1 MNSSDTKRRLFIL
14 LVSAINL
21 GVQTILCGYVWYKY
35 YNPIIRIPFWTK
47 GHWYILTLFCLVL
60 IFFTHIYGGF
70 KIGYLKKWDSMFS
83 QIFATLCANT
93 VFYAEIALLAYYFP
107 TPLPLIVITLINIT
121 FVIFWLQIST
131 NLYSRLFS
139 PHEII
144 LICGAGREA
153 EAKKKLSERPDKFHV
168 IETIVSDHENL
179 LIKNKILKNNAK
191 AVVFWGVP
199 SSQRSDLI
207 KFCYEMHI
215 RIYAVPGIQDILLS
229 GAEVMHF
236 FDTPLLLIRSTP
248 LSIDQQLV
256 KRIADII
263 LAFFVLIIA
272 SPIMLITAIC
282 IKLYDGGPIL
292 YKQIRCTIN
301 AKQFNIYKFRS
312 MRTDAEKNGIPQ
324 LASKNDNRITPV
336 GKLIRKTRIDELPQ
350 LFNVI
355 RGDMSFVG
363 PRPERPE
370 IISKYI
376 EELPEFSYRMH
387 VKAGLTGYAQIYGK
401 YNTEAYD
408 KLKLDLYYVEHYSLW
423 LDLKLLILTTK
434 IIFSPE
440 STEGVDNAC

>member
-1 MNSSDTKRRLFIL
+1 MNTSDTKRRLYIL
-14 LVSAINL
+14 VVSAINL
-21 GVQTILCGYVWYKY
+21 GIQTALCGSVWYQY

-47 GHWYILTLFCLVL
+47 GHWYIITLYCLIL

-83 QIFATLCANT
+83 QIFATICANM

-107 TPLPLIVITLINIT
+107 TPLPLLRITFINIL
-121 FVIFWLQIST
+121 FVIIWLQIT
-131 NLYSRLFS
+131 TFLYSRMFS
-139 PHEII
+139 PHEIL
-144 LICGAGREA
+144 LIYGNDREQ
-153 EAKKKLSERPDKFHV
+153 EARKKLLERPDKFHV
-168 IETIVSDHENL
+168 KASISAENEIDAIYSLIVKEE
-179 LIKNKILKNNAK
+179 IK
-191 AVVFWGVP
+191 AVVFWGV
-199 SSQRSDLI
+199 STNLRSELL
-207 KFCYEMHI
+207 KLCYEKHI
-215 RIYAVPGIQDILLS
+215 RIYAVPGIPDILLS

-236 FDTPLLLIRSTP
+236 FDTPMLLIRSMP
-248 LSIDQQLV
+248 LTIDQRIV

-263 LAFFVLIIA
+263 LSLLVLVIT

-282 IKLYDGGPIL
+282 IKLYDRGPIL
-292 YKQIRCTIN
+292 YKQIRCTIDE
-301 AKQFNIYKFRS
+301 KEFYIYKFRS
-312 MRTDAEKNGIPQ
+312 MKIDAEKNGVAQ
-324 LASKNDNRITPV
+324 LASKNDIRITPI
-336 GKLIRKTRIDELPQ
+336 GKIIRKIRVDELPQ
-350 LFNVI
+350 LFNVM

-370 IISKYI
+370 IISKYT
-376 EELPEFSYRMH
+376 EELPEFRYRMH

-440 STEGVDNAC
+440 STEGVDNAH